1 MEYDYIIIGAGISGL
16 YTAYLIKKH
25 KANCKILILEANNYI
40 GGRMGT
46 DNFYSS
52 KILTGAGIGR
62 KKQDINLI
70 NLLKELKINYNEF
83 TVNHNYASDIVKVD
97 INKIMDELKD
107 YYDKDKDKKP
117 VNFKTFATLVLGE
130 QLYKNFLINS
140 GYRDYENEDAYSV
153 LTDYHMEYNT
163 GKWTGLYIPWDD
175 LINRLVDI
183 INSKNIKLNSTVTNI
198 NYLDKEVYVSNKKYY
213 FKKIILATTIKPI
226 QKLLKLPLY
235 KQIKSQS
242 FLRIYAKINTN
253 YIDIMK
259 EKVSI
264 NVAEDHNNKLLKVPT
279 TLVVSSLL
287 YKIIPIN
294 SDKGIY
300 MIAYS
305 DNKGADKLNREI
317 DNKVYFE
324 TLLAKSI
331 NINNNTIK
339 IDKMKHYYW
348 KEGTHYFLPYK
359 HMISC
364 KSERLEL
371 SNKNKSICKINPKI
385 KILNHNYK
393 LDFIKKA
400 QNPKENVYVVGE
412 CISTYQGWVEG
423 AISSV
428 NNIIQSIL
436 ENNII

>member
-1 MEYDYIIIGAGISGL
+1 MEYDYIIIGSGISGL

-25 KANCKILILEANNYI
+25 KANSKILILEANNYI

-46 DNFYSS
+46 DNFFSS
-52 KILTGAGIGR
+52 KIVIGAGIGR

-70 NLLKELKINYNEF
+70 KLLKELKINYNEF

-97 INKIMDELKD
+97 IIKIMDELKTH
-107 YYDKDKDKKP
+107 YDNDKDKKP
-117 VNFKTFATLVLGE
+117 INFKIFATSVLGE
-130 QLYKNFLINS
+130 KLYKNFLINS

-163 GKWTGLYIPWDD
+163 GKWTALYIQWDH
-175 LINRLVDI
+175 LINKLVDI
-183 INSKNIKLNSTVTNI
+183 INNKNIKLNSTVTDI

-226 QKLLKLPLY
+226 QKLLKLSLY

-259 EKVSI
+259 EKVPSM
-264 NVAEDHNNKLLKVPT
+264 
-279 TLVVSSLL
+279 LVVSSLL

-294 SDKGIY
+294 ANKGIY
-300 MIAYS
+300 MIAYT

-317 DNKVYFE
+317 DNKPYFE

-331 NINNNTIK
+331 NVPTIK

-364 KSERLEL
+364 KPDKKDLASIILEL
-371 SNKNKSICKINPKI
+371 SNKNKLLCKTKSKI
-385 KILNHNYK
+385 KILNHNFK

-412 CISTYQGWVEG
+412 CISTDQGWVEG

-428 NNIIQSIL
+428 NNIIESIL
-436 ENNII
+436 ENN